1 MNNISKIVVYVIK
14 NRRTIGV
21 IVGGLMTLLG
31 FGDFS
36 DPMAQSYYIGNCPH
50 GRE

>member
-1 MNNISKIVVYVIK
+1 MNNINKVVIYVIK

-31 FGDFS
+31 FGEFN
-36 DPMAQSYYIGNCPH
+36 DPMA
-50 GRE
+50 